1 MKSIEINN
9 TIDLLG
15 FLKRDEVTVSVASR
29 VIQEALKVSIIADY
43 TKDQLIFE
51 TEHYINNYCQDSLD
65 ERPLFFTMY
74 LPDIGNRK

>member
-1 MKSIEINN
+1 MKSIEIKK
-9 TIDLLG
+9 TSDLLG

-29 VIQEALKVSIIADY
+29 VIQEALKVSIISDY

-51 TEHYINNYCQDSLD
+51 TEDYINNYCQNSSA
-65 ERPLFFTMY
+65 ERPLFFTMF